1 MKTLK
6 NSSKEDQN
14 SLIPGLYE
22 NRIASCSSLF
32 GVMASSKYKKWNL
45 GKHLN
50 NFIGFFFKWSGCQK
64 TCRVHNEEKSKK
76 SLILAINATY
86 TAYYQLDYFS
96 ILIPLCLDNKSI
108 DVHVFK
114 KDLWIIFFTLPL
126 TLASCW
132 CKILCQIVYIFT
144 ACQPLDGKFGRLPKR
159 CLKFGSPL
167 FMLLLF
173 VMADWMLLP
182 LLDLIFSR
190 EKTKAI
196 MHHHRTLHHE
206 SYPKLQKPK
215 ISNK

>member
-1 MKTLK
+1 MFLTV
-6 NSSKEDQN
+6 
-14 SLIPGLYE
+14 
-22 NRIASCSSLF
+22 R
-32 GVMASSKYKKWNL
+32 SKYCEN
-45 GKHLN
+45 
-50 NFIGFFFKWSGCQK
+50 
-64 TCRVHNEEKSKK
+64 
-76 SLILAINATY
+76 Y
-86 TAYYQLDYFS
+86 
-96 ILIPLCLDNKSI
+96 
-108 DVHVFK
+108 VFK
-114 KDLWIIFFTLPL
+114 KDLSIYFFTLPL
-126 TLASCW
+126 TLASCR

-206 SYPKLQKPK
+206 YYPKLQKHK
-215 ISNK
+215 IFNMQHFYVIVKYVLNFSVHGVVMCPTGSND

>member
-32 GVMASSKYKKWNL
+32 GVMASSKYKKCNL

-96 ILIPLCLDNKSI
+96 ILIPLCLRQQIYRYTYIQKR
-108 DVHVFK
+108 F
-114 KDLWIIFFTLPL
+114 IIFAIHIDNLHVCNVIFMRNFSRKTKNFWLWRTEGCVWTHQFLHGPFWTSLIILFLPSKYY
-126 TLASCW
+126 T
-132 CKILCQIVYIFT
+132 
-144 ACQPLDGKFGRLPKR
+144 
-159 CLKFGSPL
+159 
-167 FMLLLF
+167 
-173 VMADWMLLP
+173 
-182 LLDLIFSR
+182 LIFKMGI
-190 EKTKAI
+190 EI
-196 MHHHRTLHHE
+196 
-206 SYPKLQKPK
+206 
-215 ISNK
+215 

>member
-1 MKTLK
+1 MANTRWSYNSHKLK
-6 NSSKEDQN
+6 RFLWKFPLLHQN
-14 SLIPGLYE
+14 TAFCNYFDLAMFLTV
-22 NRIASCSSLF
+22 R
-32 GVMASSKYKKWNL
+32 SKYCEN
-45 GKHLN
+45 
-50 NFIGFFFKWSGCQK
+50 
-64 TCRVHNEEKSKK
+64 
-76 SLILAINATY
+76 Y
-86 TAYYQLDYFS
+86 
-96 ILIPLCLDNKSI
+96 
-108 DVHVFK
+108 VFK
-114 KDLWIIFFTLPL
+114 KDLSIYFFTLPL
-126 TLASCW
+126 TLASCR

-182 LLDLIFSR
+182 PLDLIFSR

-206 SYPKLQKPK
+206 YYPKLQKPK